1 MTGPSAAA
9 SRSHAA
15 LYLMLR
21 NRTYRGEIVHKGQ
34 SHPGELPPIIDQ
46 PLWDGV
52 QAQLTGNSGGRNAG
66 TGTSATELQA
76 RMAERNPRPRGQP
89 LEPGIAIDL
98 QDALKAAEMRRGSLG
113 LTIRAVHRQKNRA
126 ASCRRTRPT
135 PSRNYPR
142 GRNQPLPAGAFLE
155 CGGVI
160 L

>member
-1 MTGPSAAA
+1 MKSELFDPTAAA
-9 SRSHAA
+9 HNGRLVKTTGDGFLVEFSSVVDA
-15 LYLMLR
+15 LR
-21 NRTYRGEIVHKGQ
+21 C
-34 SHPGELPPIIDQ
+34 
-46 PLWDGV
+46 
-52 QAQLTGNSGGRNAG
+52 
-66 TGTSATELQA
+66 ATELRA